1 VNGAPALAVVVGA
14 GLGLGLWLIA
24 ASLPRLGRPRL
35 MQRVAPYLAD
45 VSDAARASLIR
56 RTTDPAPVLGVVA
69 IPLVRRGRALL
80 AQLLGGDEL
89 VRLRLRQSGSAV
101 DPDRF
106 RGEQLAWAVTACC
119 VASIAVLVAP
129 SAQSLPSLVRVMVPV
144 LAAVLGAALRDWL
157 LQRAARRRLAR
168 ISAELPT
175 VLELLTLSLTA
186 GEGMSDALRRIARAG
201 SGELSGELAGVM
213 ATVGTGIPLFVAL
226 RALRDE
232 LAHPALSRALDQVL
246 GALERGAPL
255 ASVLAA
261 QAGDARDESKRA
273 IIELAG
279 RKEIAMLVPCTI
291 AKRCYG

>member
-1 VNGAPALAVVVGA
+1 VSGAPALAVVVGA

-89 VRLRLRQSGSAV
+89 VRLRLRQCGSAV

-119 VASIAVLVAP
+119 VAAIAVLMAP
-129 SAQSLPSLVRVMVPV
+129 SAQSLPLLVRVMVPV
-144 LAAVLGAALRDWL
+144 LAAALGAALRDWL
-157 LQRAARRRLAR
+157 LQRAAATRAHQRRTPDGPRTAHPEPDRGGRHLRCAPPHRPCRQWRALWRTGRGDGDGRHWHPAAR
-168 ISAELPT
+168 RA
-175 VLELLTLSLTA
+175 
-186 GEGMSDALRRIARAG
+186 ARA
-201 SGELSGELAGVM
+201 
-213 ATVGTGIPLFVAL
+213 P
-226 RALRDE
+226 
-232 LAHPALSRALDQVL
+232 
-246 GALERGAPL
+246 
-255 ASVLAA
+255 
-261 QAGDARDESKRA
+261 
-273 IIELAG
+273 
-279 RKEIAMLVPCTI
+279 
-291 AKRCYG
+291 